1 MTNKVR
7 DHYEVLDVPL
17 DADQATIKKAHRKLA
32 LRWHP
37 DKNSGDESAADTFRL
52 IQQAYEC
59 LSDTSERKWYD
70 EHREA
75 ILRGWSANGDS
86 PDVEII
92 FDVVPYMYA
101 GCFSGY
107 EDDENG
113 FFAVYQNVFLKLFE
127 GEKEGWT
134 SEGNIDDMPFLDI
147 PTDFGSSKSE
157 WSQIGPFYTAWESFT
172 SCLAFAWADKYDT
185 KDADHRRMRRAME
198 DENRKARRTAKRKFN
213 EDVAALVHF
222 IKRRDPR
229 VRLHR
234 QKLEEE
240 RAAKLKAEKD
250 EAQQKKKM
258 KQKAKEEWREQAA
271 ERMAQTEEED
281 RAAGRIR
288 LADLED
294 DYDYGY
300 GKGKRGKKKNRGR
313 KIVEDDEAKKDDD
326 CGHDNEEGGNDY
338 ENSLEDCCGSQ
349 DEDEILNE
357 LGIDNDADFLSIESD
372 SYTEEEE
379 EEEEEPEIW
388 RCICC
393 KKDFKSAGQM
403 ENHMK
408 SKKHKEKFKKH
419 QANMK

>member
-1 MTNKVR
+1 MTDKVR
-7 DHYEVLDVPL
+7 DHYEVLNVPL

-32 LRWHP
+32 LKWHP
-37 DKNSGDESAADTFRL
+37 DKNAGDETASETFRL

-86 PDVEII
+86 SDVEII

-101 GCFSGY
+101 GCYSGY

-113 FFAVYQNVFLKLFE
+113 FFAVYQSVFSKIYE

-147 PTDFGSSKSE
+147 PPDFGSSESG
-157 WSQIGPFYTAWESFT
+157 WSQIGTFYTAWESFT

-213 EDVAALVHF
+213 DDVAALVHF

-234 QKLEEE
+234 QKLEEA
-240 RAAKLKAEKD
+240 RAAKLKVEKD
-250 EAQQKKKM
+250 EAQLKKKM

-271 ERMAQTEEED
+271 ERIAQAEEED

-288 LADLED
+288 LADLDD
-294 DYDYGY
+294 DYDYDY

-313 KIVEDDEAKKDDD
+313 QIVEDDIVKEDGK
-326 CGHDNEEGGNDY
+326 CGHDSEKVENED
-338 ENSLEDCCGSQ
+338 ENSLENCCGSE
-349 DEDEILNE
+349 DDDEILKQ
-357 LGIDNDADFLSIESD
+357 LGLDNPAEFLDIESE
-372 SYTEEEE
+372 SYTEEDD
-379 EEEEEPEIW
+379 EEEPDIW
-388 RCICC
+388 RCECC
-393 KKDFKSAGQM
+393 RKDFKSLGQM

-408 SKKHKEKFKKH
+408 SKKHKEKLKKQ
-419 QANMK
+419 QATMK